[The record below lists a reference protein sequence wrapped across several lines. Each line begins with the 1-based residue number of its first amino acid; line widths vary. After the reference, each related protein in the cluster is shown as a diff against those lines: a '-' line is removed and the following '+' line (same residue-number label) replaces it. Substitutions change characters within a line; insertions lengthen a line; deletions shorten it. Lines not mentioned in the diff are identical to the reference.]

1 MMNAYDQA
9 HELARALKDSGE
21 YRSWLDS
28 RNQIEADPKNKEM
41 LNEMRRLQ
49 FELEMDRAMGRETD
63 ADKKRRMQQVSE
75 LINLNPTLRDHL
87 GSEYRFAQLMS
98 DVQKILA
105 DALNEWFKDAGEIME
120 KMEK

>member
-1 MMNAYDQA
+1 MNAYDQA
-9 HELARALKDSGE
+9 HELARSLKDSSE
-21 YRSWLDS
+21 YRAWMDS
-28 RNQIEADPKNKEM
+28 RKQLEADPKNKEM

-49 FELEMDRAMGRETD
+49 WELEMDRAMGRETD
-63 ADKKRRMQQVSE
+63 ADKKQRMQQVSE

-87 GSEYRFAQLMS
+87 GAEYRFAQLMS

-105 DALNEWFKDAGEIME
+105 DALNEWFKDAGEILE

>member
-1 MMNAYDQA
+1 MNAYDQA

>member
-1 MMNAYDQA
+1 M
-9 HELARALKDSGE
+9 
-21 YRSWLDS
+21 DS
-28 RNQIEADPKNKEM
+28 RKQLEADPKNKEM

-49 FELEMDRAMGRETD
+49 WELEMDRAMGRETD
-63 ADKKRRMQQVSE
+63 ADKKQRMQQVSE

-87 GSEYRFAQLMS
+87 GAEYRFAQLMS

-105 DALNEWFKDAGEIME
+105 DALNEWFKDAGEILE